1 MERIGDFND
10 LENETIFLYVEDIES
25 TTQVNQES
33 AESTETSTEE
43 STESVNLEFLTTE
56 GQNVDTN
63 LYMSCEVS
71 GASINDVYS
80 ITLSLRNICLV
91 FFLFIVLL
99 KFKGM
104 THNAINRS
112 FKMNK

>member
-1 MERIGDFND
+1 M
-10 LENETIFLYVEDIES
+10 ENEAIFLYVKDFES
-25 TTQVNQES
+25 SEEVNQES
-33 AESTETSTEE
+33 TEGTEARTEASTE
-43 STESVNLEFLTTE
+43 STESADLEFLTTE
-56 GQNVDTN
+56 GQNVDTS

-71 GASINDVYS
+71 GASINDLYS
-80 ITLSLRNICLV
+80 LTLSLRNICLV

>member
-1 MERIGDFND
+1 M
-10 LENETIFLYVEDIES
+10 ENETIYLYVKDLES

-33 AESTETSTEE
+33 AEGTETSTETSTE
-43 STESVNLEFLTTE
+43 STESADLEFLTTE

-112 FKMNK
+112 FKINK

>member
-1 MERIGDFND
+1 METK
-10 LENETIFLYVEDIES
+10 TIFLYFKDIES
-25 TTQVNQES
+25 TEEVNQES
-33 AESTETSTEE
+33 TEVTEE
-43 STESVNLEFLTTE
+43 STEASTESTEGADLEFLTTE
-56 GQNVDTN
+56 GQNVDTT

-71 GASINDVYS
+71 GASIDDLYS

-112 FKMNK
+112 FKINK

>member
-1 MERIGDFND
+1 M
-10 LENETIFLYVEDIES
+10 ENETVFLYVKDFES
-25 TTQVNQES
+25 STEVNQES
-33 AESTETSTEE
+33 AEGTETSTEASTE
-43 STESVNLEFLTTE
+43 ASTESADIEFLTTE
-56 GQNVDTN
+56 GQNVDTS

-71 GASINDVYS
+71 GATIDDLYS
-80 ITLSLRNICLV
+80 ITLSLRNVCLV

>member
-1 MERIGDFND
+1 M
-10 LENETIFLYVEDIES
+10 ENETIFLYFKDFES
-25 TTQVNQES
+25 STEVNQES
-33 AESTETSTEE
+33 AEGTETSTEA
-43 STESVNLEFLTTE
+43 STESAESADLEFLTTE
-56 GQNVDTN
+56 GQNVDTT

-71 GASINDVYS
+71 GATIDDLYS
-80 ITLSLRNICLV
+80 LTLSLRNVCIV

>member
-1 MERIGDFND
+1 M
-10 LENETIFLYVEDIES
+10 ENETVFLYVKDLES
-25 TTQVNQES
+25 STEVNQES
-33 AESTETSTEE
+33 AEGTEASTEASTE
-43 STESVNLEFLTTE
+43 STESANLEFLTTE
-56 GQNVDTN
+56 GQNVDTS
-63 LYMSCEVS
+63 LYMSCDVS
-71 GASINDVYS
+71 GATINDLYS
-80 ITLSLRNICLV
+80 LTLSIRNICLV

>member
-1 MERIGDFND
+1 M
-10 LENETIFLYVEDIES
+10 ENETIFLYVKDIEN
-25 TTQVNQES
+25 TAEVDQES
-33 AESTETSTEE
+33 AEGTEASTEA
-43 STESVNLEFLTTE
+43 STESPDLEFLTTE
-56 GQNVDTN
+56 GQNVDTS

-71 GASINDVYS
+71 GASINDLYS
-80 ITLSLRNICLV
+80 LTLSLRNICLV

-112 FKMNK
+112 FKINK

>member
-1 MERIGDFND
+1 M
-10 LENETIFLYVEDIES
+10 ENEAIFLYVKDLES
-25 TTQVNQES
+25 SAEVNQES
-33 AESTETSTEE
+33 AESTEASTE
-43 STESVNLEFLTTE
+43 STESADLEFLTTE
-56 GQNVDTN
+56 GQNVDTS

-71 GASINDVYS
+71 GASINDLYS
-80 ITLSLRNICLV
+80 LTLSLRNICLV

>member
-1 MERIGDFND
+1 M
-10 LENETIFLYVEDIES
+10 ENETIFLYVKDLES
-25 TTQVNQES
+25 TTEVSQES
-33 AESTETSTEE
+33 NESTEASTE
-43 STESVNLEFLTTE
+43 STESADLEFLTTE

-104 THNAINRS
+104 THNAINRT